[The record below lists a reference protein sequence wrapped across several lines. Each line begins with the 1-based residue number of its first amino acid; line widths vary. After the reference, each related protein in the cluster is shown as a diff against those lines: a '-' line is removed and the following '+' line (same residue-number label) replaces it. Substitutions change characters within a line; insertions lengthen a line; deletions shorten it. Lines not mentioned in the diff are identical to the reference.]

1 MDMKLEPKD
10 PELDKFIETLVGFK
24 GRIYFGIPKETANTR
39 VDKGKRKMDNAT
51 LLAIMEHGS
60 PVKNIPP
67 RELLRPVVEMHSE
80 KIRSYFDRIF
90 QCLLDNDESGADAL
104 MEELAQ
110 RVEMWGKKF
119 FVDGNNWTPNSPATI
134 KAKGSDKPLID
145 TGQLRQSIRA
155 IYSKS

>member
-1 MDMKLEPKD
+1 MDMKMEPKD
-10 PELDKFIETLVGFK
+10 NELEKFVETLVGFK
-24 GRIYFGIPKETANTR
+24 GRIYFGVPRETSGNR
-39 VDKGKRKMDNAT
+39 SDGKKTKLDNAM

-67 RELLRPVVEMHSE
+67 RELLRPVIEKHEE
-80 KIRSYFDRIF
+80 KIRAYFDKIF
-90 QCLLDNDESGADAL
+90 QCLMYNDEEGADAL

-119 FVDGNNWTPNSPATI
+119 FVDGNDWTPNSPATI
-134 KAKGSDKPLID
+134 KRKGSDKPLID

-155 IYSKS
+155 IYSKQ